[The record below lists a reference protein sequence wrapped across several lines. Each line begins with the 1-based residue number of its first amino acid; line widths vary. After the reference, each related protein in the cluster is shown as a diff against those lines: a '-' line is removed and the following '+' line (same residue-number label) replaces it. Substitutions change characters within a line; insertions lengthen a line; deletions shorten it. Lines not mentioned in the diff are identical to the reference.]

1 MEAAYGT
8 LRLKSD
14 HEDRDRVPSEI
25 VLSSAEHQ
33 IGRSNPSSAGAA
45 AHTHINLQYISGVHC
60 VIRRTANRV
69 ELEDRS
75 SNGTFV
81 NDEKVGKNLTRELRT
96 GDSVTLFKPQSEKN
110 KRQLLC
116 YIFTDCSAP
125 PASTGRGLTSRAA
138 AAPWLRGGEQD
149 AARRGGATQQGRRLS
164 RDIERLTDELGRR
177 GARPRRARRR
187 TLAERAPRSRPPAA
201 GGPACATASRRAR
214 PARAARARARR
225 AARRG
230 ARARGGPG
238 EHGRSTTTG

>member
-96 GDSVTLFKPQSEKN
+96 GDSITLFKPQSDKN
-110 KRQLLC
+110 KKQLLA
-116 YIFTDCSAP
+116 YIFTDCSAQ
-125 PASTGRGLTSRAA
+125 PASADAGPGASSMRARNAKLEEANKTLRAEAKRHA
-138 AAPWLRGGEQD
+138 AEVE
-149 AARRGGATQQGRRLS
+149 RLS
-164 RDIERLTDELGRR
+164 RDIERLTIRKKHDGACFWARHLGSNR
-177 GARPRRARRR
+177 
-187 TLAERAPRSRPPAA
+187 
-201 GGPACATASRRAR
+201 
-214 PARAARARARR
+214 
-225 AARRG
+225 
-230 ARARGGPG
+230 
-238 EHGRSTTTG
+238 